1 MKRLVLVLLAILA
14 PVVAQGQQST
24 LPLDHGYL
32 GWHSETIM
40 LTSVDDDD
48 STGIGWQDGAIP
60 FVGGWFWAYAWDEP
74 MTLWVSAAVGDSAY
88 VLRDSIVVPAATPVA
103 HNIRIFNGRII
114 VKTMDRVSTNAKL
127 SVVVYPH
134 TGSAQAGP

>member
-24 LPLDHGYL
+24 LPLDYGYL
-32 GWHSETIM
+32 TWHSHTGT

-48 STGIGWQDGAIP
+48 SLWVEVP
-60 FVGGWFWAYAWDEP
+60 LLGGWFWVYAWDEP
-74 MTLWVSAAVGDSAY
+74 MTIWVGPSVSDSSY

-103 HNIRIFNGRII
+103 HNIRVYNNRMV
-114 VKTMDRVSTNAKL
+114 VKVMDRVATDAKI
-127 SVVVYPH
+127 SIMVYPH
-134 TGSAQAGP
+134 SGTAQGGP

>member
-24 LPLDHGYL
+24 LPLDYGYL
-32 GWHSETIM
+32 GWHSETIT
-40 LTSVDDDD
+40 LTSTGDTD
-48 STGIGWQDGAIP
+48 SIGIGWQDGPIP
-60 FVGGWFWAYAWDEP
+60 FIGGWAWIYAWDEA
-74 MTLWVSAAVGDSAY
+74 MTLWVGTAVNDSSYA
-88 VLRDSIVVPAATPVA
+88 LRASIVIPAATPVA
-103 HNIRIFNGRII
+103 HNIRIYNGRII

-134 TGSAQAGP
+134 SGTAQGGP